1 MLPAASLGVA
11 VPPPSPPSSP
21 AAGPRGAPL
30 PPYEE
35 GEEGRKGGGVCA
47 ASVQAE
53 EGESRGELG
62 WRGPGG
68 EVLAV
73 RGQTPLTGAES

>member
-11 VPPPSPPSSP
+11 VPPPP
-21 AAGPRGAPL
+21 PL
-30 PPYEE
+30 PHLQLGL
-35 GEEGRKGGGVCA
+35 GERRCRPTKRGRKGGGVCA